1 MTKTLGSGWAE
12 EKEQKHE
19 VKPQQEKTNKKP
31 KTNSSEHVDKCRR
44 AQAVQHCTKN
54 LTENTDQDRP
64 HAECK
69 TIRVMWFRE
78 KVLKRKASKWGP
90 ISSKLFNLKIV
101 TVKHSK
107 KELIRKSKALR
118 HVFVSSEQY
127 A

>member
-31 KTNSSEHVDKCRR
+31 KTNNSEHVDKCRR
-44 AQAVQHCTKN
+44 AQALHCTKN
-54 LTENTDQDRP
+54 PTENTDQDRP

-78 KVLKRKASKWGP
+78 KVLKRKASKRGP